1 MIDMNHL
8 RIFERVATRG
18 SFSKAARDLGLPR
31 SNVSRAILKLEESL
45 GVRLIER
52 STRQMRLTSAGQ
64 VLQLR
69 VAPAMSGAAD
79 AVKYVQEMAAAPAG
93 PLRISAG
100 IGLGINV
107 LGDALPR
114 FLDRYP
120 DIRLDLHLESKLVD
134 LLAEDIDVALRF
146 GALQDSSLIS
156 RRLGVLPRMLCAA
169 PSYLAA
175 RGSPTRPEDLARH
188 RIVDMPT
195 PDGRPRSLRLSG
207 ADELVSVNLTPTVT
221 VDEVLTLHRLVRG
234 GAGIGVISCYL
245 CEPEIESGQL
255 VHVLPEWSV
264 SAVPLLLVFPSRRDL
279 APAVR
284 AFADFMVEIEAEA
297 PWRREG

>member
-8 RIFERVATRG
+8 RIFERVAALG

-31 SNVSRAILKLEESL
+31 SNISRAILKLEESL

-52 STRQMRLTSAGQ
+52 TTRQMRLTSAGQ
-64 VLQLR
+64 VLHLR
-69 VAPAMSGAAD
+69 LAPAMSGAAE
-79 AVKYVQEMAAAPAG
+79 AVKYVQEMTEAPAG
-93 PLRISAG
+93 PLRVSAG

-114 FLDRYP
+114 FLERYP
-120 DIRLDLHLESKLVD
+120 DIRLDLHLESNRVD

-146 GALQDSSLIS
+146 GALQDSSLVS

-175 RGSPTRPEDLARH
+175 RGAPTRPEDLTGH

-195 PDGRPRSLRLSG
+195 PDGRGRSWQLACAERV
-207 ADELVSVNLTPTVT
+207 VSVNLAPAVT

-234 GAGIGVISCYL
+234 GAGIGVISRYL
-245 CEPEIESGQL
+245 CEAEIEAGRL
-255 VHVLPEWSV
+255 VHVLPEWSLP
-264 SAVPLLLVFPSRRDL
+264 AVPLLLVFPSRRDL

-284 AFADFMVEIEAEA
+284 VFADFMVEIEAQA